1 MIAPRSTGSPPS
13 APLGKPSG
21 VSPAVQRGTSS
32 SPASPGR
39 SSRRR
44 PRPVDGVAGGRGLVV
59 FVGLGLDRALVR
71 DGGLVGLDGRG
82 GLGDVF
88 GRGVL
93 DRRLGH
99 GLDGLGLDGLRLADH
114 RLGGVLDLDGRLDG
128 PRPRRP
134 RPSPRRPSGAMSA
147 SVSTSAQASN
157 DGRSG
162 IASTIVASRDGSL
175 SLLRRSKYSS
185 MSALKRSTSN
195 CTSSTRL
202 FTEAACEDSSP
213 SSRPLRVAMR
223 LSVSSRMRAISALD
237 QSRIPAMSSS
247 DRLRRVAAPSVAPSR
262 IDSVTSLA
270 SASICWSAWSRAD
283 DAVARIAADR
293 SAISFDGFLGAAAG
307 AAGASISTMRWDSSG
322 SWVSVAAASVA
333 AASGRG
339 FFGRALPVGGD
350 AQAGV
355 DVGVRPL
362 EVVGRGLGLRARL
375 PRRRPRAP
383 PRHARGRSSTGA

>member
-1 MIAPRSTGSPPS
+1 M
-13 APLGKPSG
+13 
-21 VSPAVQRGTSS
+21 
-32 SPASPGR
+32 
-39 SSRRR
+39 
-44 PRPVDGVAGGRGLVV
+44 
-59 FVGLGLDRALVR
+59 
-71 DGGLVGLDGRG
+71 
-82 GLGDVF
+82 
-88 GRGVL
+88 
-93 DRRLGH
+93 
-99 GLDGLGLDGLRLADH
+99 
-114 RLGGVLDLDGRLDG
+114 
-128 PRPRRP
+128 
-134 RPSPRRPSGAMSA
+134 
-147 SVSTSAQASN
+147 
-157 DGRSG
+157 
-162 IASTIVASRDGSL
+162 
-175 SLLRRSKYSS
+175 LRRSKYSS

-333 AASGRG
+333 AASGAASSG
-339 FFGRALPVGGD
+339 GRCPLVEMPRRAWMSVSGHSRSS
-350 AQAGV
+350 
-355 DVGVRPL
+355 DVGSACASAAGSAPSGAASSCARSELHGSLKPDLVSL
-362 EVVGRGLGLRARL
+362 EAMSRDFLYGVGTEPQVLRRQ
-375 PRRRPRAP
+375 
-383 PRHARGRSSTGA
+383 